1 MTHMRTIYAVGVA
14 LIGMMA
20 VSGCKLHNTNDYEN
34 LMEHYTNKYGDV
46 TLGNSKDAKYYV
58 MGGAMLAASD
68 VSELNI
74 DWVSG
79 TVTIEAYDGT
89 EVAISETSEDALT
102 DSTTM
107 HYYLES
113 DGTLNIRFGIP
124 GMKTQ
129 GENLPDK
136 NLLVRVPRTLRL
148 DEVEMN
154 GLGQSIQMD
163 SVCCSTLEMNSV
175 SRQIT
180 LNECEIK
187 DIEVN
192 SVSTNVQAT
201 FSKMPEDIELNNVS
215 GSTLFYVPED
225 AGITL
230 EYNGLIS
237 SFHSDLPVVNKG
249 KKKVIGNGACTIE
262 CNSVSGGIDIQ
273 VKK

>member
-1 MTHMRTIYAVGVA
+1 MTHKGTIYVVGVA

-20 VSGCKLHNTNDYEN
+20 MGGCKLHNTNDYEN
-34 LMEHYTNKYGDV
+34 LMEHYMNKYGDV

-58 MGGAMLAASD
+58 MGGSTFAASD

-89 EVAISETSEDALT
+89 EVAISETTEDALT

-107 HYYLES
+107 HYFLES

-124 GMKTQ
+124 GMKAQ

-154 GLGQSIQMD
+154 GVGQSVQMD
-163 SVCCSTLEMNSV
+163 SVRCSTLEMNSV

-192 SVSTNVQAT
+192 SVSTNVEAT

-215 GSTLFYVPED
+215 GNTLLYVPED

-230 EYNGLIS
+230 EYNGLV
-237 SFHSDLPVVNKG
+237 SDFYSELPVARKG
-249 KKKVIGNGACTIE
+249 KNKVIGNGACEIE
-262 CNSVSGGIDIQ
+262 CNSVSGELAIK

>member
-1 MTHMRTIYAVGVA
+1 MTRKGTIYAVGVA

-34 LMEHYTNKYGDV
+34 LMEHYMNKYGDV

-58 MGGAMLAASD
+58 MGGSTFAASD

-124 GMKTQ
+124 GMKAQ

-154 GLGQSIQMD
+154 GIGQSVQMD
-163 SVCCSTLEMNSV
+163 SVRCSTLEMNSV
-175 SRQIT
+175 SRQID
-180 LNECEIK
+180 LNECEID

-192 SVSTNVQAT
+192 SVSTNVEAT

-215 GSTLFYVPED
+215 GSTLLYVPED

-230 EYNGLIS
+230 EYNGLVS
-237 SFHSDLPVVNKG
+237 NFYSELPVARKG
-249 KKKVIGNGACTIE
+249 KNKVIGNGACEIE
-262 CNSVSGGIDIQ
+262 CNSVSGELAIK

>member
-1 MTHMRTIYAVGVA
+1 MTHKGTIYAVGIA

-20 VSGCKLHNTNDYEN
+20 MGGCKLHNTNDYES
-34 LMEHYTNKYGDV
+34 LMEHYMNKYGDV

-58 MGGAMLAASD
+58 MGGATLAASD

-74 DWVSG
+74 DWVNGS
-79 TVTIEAYDGT
+79 VTIEVYDGT

-124 GMKTQ
+124 GMKSQ

-154 GLGQSIQMD
+154 GLGRSIQMD
-163 SVCCSTLEMNSV
+163 SVRCSTLEMNSV
-175 SRQIT
+175 SRQID
-180 LNECEIK
+180 LNECEID

-192 SVSTNVQAT
+192 SVSANVQAT

-215 GSTLFYVPED
+215 GSTLLYVPED

-237 SFHSDLPVVNKG
+237 NFRSELPVVTKG
-249 KKKVIGNGACTIE
+249 KRKVIGNGACTIE
-262 CNSVSGGIDIQ
+262 CNSVSGELDIK

>member
-1 MTHMRTIYAVGVA
+1 MTHKRTIYAVGVA

-20 VSGCKLHNTNDYEN
+20 MSGCKLHNTNDYEK
-34 LMEHYTNKYGDV
+34 LVERYTNKYGDV
-46 TLGNSKDAKYYV
+46 TLGDSKDANHYT
-58 MGGAMLAASD
+58 MGGASFANAD
-68 VSELNI
+68 VTELTI

-79 TVTIEAYDGT
+79 TVTIEAYDGS
-89 EVAISETSEDALT
+89 EVVISETSEDALT

-107 HYYLES
+107 HYFLES
-113 DGTLNIRFGIP
+113 DGTLNIKFGIP
-124 GMKTQ
+124 GMKSQ

-136 NLLVRVPRTLRL
+136 NLIVRVPRTLRL

-154 GLGQSIQMD
+154 GLGRSIQMD
-163 SVCCSTLEMNSV
+163 SVRCSTLEMNSV

-180 LNECEIK
+180 LNECEID

-215 GSTLFYVPED
+215 GSTVLYVPED
-225 AGITL
+225 AGFTL
-230 EYNGLIS
+230 EYNGLVS
-237 SFHSDLPVVNKG
+237 NFFSELPVARRG
-249 KKKVIGNGACTIE
+249 KKKVIGNGACAIE
-262 CNSVSGGIDIQ
+262 CNSVSGELAIK

>member
-1 MTHMRTIYAVGVA
+1 MTHKKTVYAVGVA

-20 VSGCKLHNTNDYEN
+20 MGGCKLHNTNDYEN
-34 LMEHYTNKYGDV
+34 LMEHYMNKYGDV

-58 MGGAMLAASD
+58 MGGSTFAASD

-89 EVAISETSEDALT
+89 EVAISETTEDALT

-107 HYYLES
+107 HYFLES

-124 GMKTQ
+124 GMKAQ

-154 GLGQSIQMD
+154 GLGRSIQMD
-163 SVCCSTLEMNSV
+163 SVRCSTLEMNSV

-192 SVSTNVQAT
+192 SVSTNVEAT
-201 FSKMPEDIELNNVS
+201 FSKMPEDIELNTVS
-215 GSTLFYVPED
+215 GSTLLYVPED

-230 EYNGLIS
+230 EYNGLVS
-237 SFHSDLPVVNKG
+237 NFYSELPVARKG
-249 KKKVIGNGACTIE
+249 KNKVIGNGACEIE
-262 CNSVSGGIDIQ
+262 CNSVSGELAIK

>member
-1 MTHMRTIYAVGVA
+1 MKSKS
-14 LIGMMA
+14 LILAMVFTATGLLTL
-20 VSGCKLHNTNDYEN
+20 SGCKLHNTNDYEN
-34 LMEHYTNKYGDV
+34 LMEHYMNKYGDV
-46 TLGNSKDAKYYV
+46 TLGDSKDAKYYV
-58 MGGAMLAASD
+58 MGGATLAASD

-124 GMKTQ
+124 GMKSQ

-154 GLGQSIQMD
+154 GLGRSIHMD

-180 LNECEIK
+180 LYECEID

-201 FSKMPEDIELNNVS
+201 FSIMPETVELNNVS
-215 GSTLFYVPED
+215 GSTLLYVPED

-237 SFHSDLPVVNKG
+237 SFHSDLPVANKG
-249 KKKVIGNGACTIE
+249 KKKVIGNGACVIE

>member
-1 MTHMRTIYAVGVA
+1 MTHKRTIYAVGVA

-20 VSGCKLHNTNDYEN
+20 MSGCKLHNTNDYEN
-34 LMEHYTNKYGDV
+34 LMEHYMNKYGDV
-46 TLGNSKDAKYYV
+46 TLGDSKDAKYYV
-58 MGGAMLAASD
+58 MGGATLAASD

-124 GMKTQ
+124 GMKSQ

-154 GLGQSIQMD
+154 GLGRSIQMD
-163 SVCCSTLEMNSV
+163 SVRCSTLEMNSV

-180 LNECEIK
+180 LYECEID

-192 SVSTNVQAT
+192 SVSTNVQAA
-201 FSKMPEDIELNNVS
+201 FSKMPETVELNNVS
-215 GSTLFYVPED
+215 GSTLLYVPED

-237 SFHSDLPVVNKG
+237 SFHSDLPVTNKG
-249 KKKVIGNGACTIE
+249 KKKVIGNGACVIE

>member
-1 MTHMRTIYAVGVA
+1 MTHKRTIYAVGVA

-20 VSGCKLHNTNDYEN
+20 MGGCKLHNTNDYEN
-34 LMEHYTNKYGDV
+34 LMEHYMNKYGDV
-46 TLGNSKDAKYYV
+46 TLGDSKDAKYYV
-58 MGGAMLAASD
+58 MGGATLAASD

-124 GMKTQ
+124 GMKSQ

-136 NLLVRVPRTLRL
+136 SLLVRVPRALRL
-148 DEVEMN
+148 DEVEVN
-154 GLGQSIQMD
+154 GLGRSVQMD

-175 SRQIT
+175 SRQID
-180 LNECEIK
+180 LNECEID

-215 GSTLFYVPED
+215 GSTVLYVPED
-225 AGITL
+225 AGFTL
-230 EYNGLIS
+230 EYNGLVYNFFS
-237 SFHSDLPVVNKG
+237 ELPVVRRG
-249 KKKVIGNGACTIE
+249 KKKVIGNGACAIE
-262 CNSVSGGIDIQ
+262 CNSVSGKLYIK

>member
-1 MTHMRTIYAVGVA
+1 
-14 LIGMMA
+14 
-20 VSGCKLHNTNDYEN
+20 
-34 LMEHYTNKYGDV
+34 
-46 TLGNSKDAKYYV
+46 
-58 MGGAMLAASD
+58 
-68 VSELNI
+68 
-74 DWVSG
+74 
-79 TVTIEAYDGT
+79 
-89 EVAISETSEDALT
+89 VAISETSEDALT

-124 GMKTQ
+124 GMKSQ

-136 NLLVRVPRTLRL
+136 SLLVRVPRTLRL
-148 DEVEMN
+148 DEVEVN
-154 GLGQSIQMD
+154 GLGRSVQMD

-175 SRQIT
+175 SWQIA
-180 LNECEIK
+180 LNECEID

-201 FSKMPEDIELNNVS
+201 FSKMPEAIELNNVS
-215 GSTLFYVPED
+215 GSTLLYVPED

-237 SFHSDLPVVNKG
+237 SFHSDLPVANKG
-249 KKKVIGNGACTIE
+249 KKKVIGNGACVIE

>member
-1 MTHMRTIYAVGVA
+1 MTHKKTVYAVGVA

-20 VSGCKLHNTNDYEN
+20 MSGCKLHNTNDYEN
-34 LMEHYTNKYGDV
+34 LMEHYMNKYGDV

-58 MGGAMLAASD
+58 MGGSTFAASD

-124 GMKTQ
+124 GMKAQ

-154 GLGQSIQMD
+154 GLGRSIQMD
-163 SVCCSTLEMNSV
+163 SVRCSTLEMNSV

-192 SVSTNVQAT
+192 SVSTNVEAT

-215 GSTLFYVPED
+215 GNTLLYVPED

-230 EYNGLIS
+230 EYNGLVS
-237 SFHSDLPVVNKG
+237 NFYSELPVARKG
-249 KKKVIGNGACTIE
+249 KNKVIGNGACEIE
-262 CNSVSGGIDIQ
+262 CNSVSGELAIK

>member
-1 MTHMRTIYAVGVA
+1 MRTIYAVGVA

>member
-1 MTHMRTIYAVGVA
+1 MKNSRYLYAVA
-14 LIGMMA
+14 LALLVTM
-20 VSGCKLHNTNDYEN
+20 SGCKLHNTNDYEN
-34 LMEHYTNKYGDV
+34 LIEHYMNKYGDV

-58 MGGAMLAASD
+58 MGGATLAASD

-124 GMKTQ
+124 GMKSQ

-136 NLLVRVPRTLRL
+136 NLLVRVPRTMRL

-163 SVCCSTLEMNSV
+163 SVRCSTLEMNSV
-175 SRQIT
+175 SRQID
-180 LNECEIK
+180 LNECEID

-192 SVSTNVQAT
+192 SVSTNVVAT
-201 FSKMPEDIELNNVS
+201 FSRMPEDIELNNVS
-215 GSTLFYVPED
+215 GCTLLYVPED

-249 KKKVIGNGACTIE
+249 KKRVIGNGACAIE

>member
-1 MTHMRTIYAVGVA
+1 MTHKKTVYAVGVA

-20 VSGCKLHNTNDYEN
+20 MSGCKLHNTNDYEN
-34 LMEHYTNKYGDV
+34 LMEHYMNKYGDV

-58 MGGAMLAASD
+58 MGGSTFAASD

-124 GMKTQ
+124 GMKAQ

-154 GLGQSIQMD
+154 GLGRSIQMD
-163 SVCCSTLEMNSV
+163 SVRCSTLEMNSV

-192 SVSTNVQAT
+192 SVSTNVEAT

-215 GSTLFYVPED
+215 GSTLLYVPED

-230 EYNGLIS
+230 EYNGLVS
-237 SFHSDLPVVNKG
+237 NFYSELPVARKG
-249 KKKVIGNGACTIE
+249 KNKVIGNGACEIE
-262 CNSVSGGIDIQ
+262 CNSVSGELAIK

>member
-1 MTHMRTIYAVGVA
+1 MTRKGTIYAVGVA

-34 LMEHYTNKYGDV
+34 LMEHYMNKYGDV

-58 MGGAMLAASD
+58 MGGSTFAASD

-89 EVAISETSEDALT
+89 EVAISETTEDALT

-107 HYYLES
+107 HYFLES

-124 GMKTQ
+124 GMKAQ

-154 GLGQSIQMD
+154 GVGQSVQMD
-163 SVCCSTLEMNSV
+163 SVRCSTLEMNSV

-192 SVSTNVQAT
+192 SVSTNVEAT

-215 GSTLFYVPED
+215 GNTLLYVPED

-230 EYNGLIS
+230 EYNGLVS
-237 SFHSDLPVVNKG
+237 NFYSELPVARKG
-249 KKKVIGNGACTIE
+249 KNKVIGNGACEIE
-262 CNSVSGGIDIQ
+262 CNSVSGELAIK

>member
-1 MTHMRTIYAVGVA
+1 MRTIYAVGVA

-34 LMEHYTNKYGDV
+34 LMERYTSKYGDV

-136 NLLVRVPRTLRL
+136 NLLVRVPRTMRL

-163 SVCCSTLEMNSV
+163 SVRCSTLEMNSV
-175 SRQIT
+175 SRQIS

-215 GSTLFYVPED
+215 GNTLLYVPED

-237 SFHSDLPVVNKG
+237 SFRSDLPVANKG
-249 KKKVIGNGACTIE
+249 KKKVIGNGACAIE
-262 CNSVSGGIDIQ
+262 CNSVSGEFDIK

>member
-1 MTHMRTIYAVGVA
+1 MIHKGTIYAVGVA

-20 VSGCKLHNTNDYEN
+20 VSGCKLHNTNDYEH
-34 LMEHYTNKYGDV
+34 LMEHYMNKYGDV
-46 TLGNSKDAKYYV
+46 TLGNSKDAKYYM
-58 MGGAMLAASD
+58 MGGSMFAASD

-124 GMKTQ
+124 GMKAQ

-154 GLGQSIQMD
+154 GLGRSIQMD
-163 SVCCSTLEMNSV
+163 SVRCSTLEMNSV

-192 SVSTNVQAT
+192 SVSTNVEAT

-215 GSTLFYVPED
+215 GSTLLYVPED

-230 EYNGLIS
+230 EYNGLVS
-237 SFHSDLPVVNKG
+237 NFYSELPVARKG
-249 KKKVIGNGACTIE
+249 KNKVIGNGACEIE
-262 CNSVSGGIDIQ
+262 CNSVSGELAIK

>member
-1 MTHMRTIYAVGVA
+1 MTHRRTIYAVGVA

-20 VSGCKLHNTNDYEN
+20 VSGCKLHNTNDYES
-34 LMEHYTNKYGDV
+34 LMEHYMNKYGDV
-46 TLGNSKDAKYYV
+46 TLGDGKDAKYYV
-58 MGGAMLAASD
+58 MGGATLAASD

-124 GMKTQ
+124 GMKSQ

-154 GLGQSIQMD
+154 GLGRSIQMD
-163 SVCCSTLEMNSV
+163 SVRCSTLEMNSV

-192 SVSTNVQAT
+192 SVSSNVEAT
-201 FSKMPEDIELNNVS
+201 FSKMPEGIELNNVS
-215 GSTLFYVPED
+215 GSTVLYVPED
-225 AGITL
+225 AGFTL
-230 EYNGLIS
+230 EYNGLVS
-237 SFHSDLPVVNKG
+237 NFFSELPVVRRG
-249 KKKVIGNGACTIE
+249 KKKVIGNGACAIE
-262 CNSVSGGIDIQ
+262 CNSVSGELAIK

>member
-1 MTHMRTIYAVGVA
+1 MTHKGTIYAVGVA

-34 LMEHYTNKYGDV
+34 LMEHYMNKYGDV

-58 MGGAMLAASD
+58 MGGSTFAVSD

-124 GMKTQ
+124 GMKSQ

-163 SVCCSTLEMNSV
+163 SVRCSTLEMNSV

-192 SVSTNVQAT
+192 SVSTNVEAT

-215 GSTLFYVPED
+215 GNTLLYVPED

-230 EYNGLIS
+230 EYNGLV
-237 SFHSDLPVVNKG
+237 SDFYSELPVARKG
-249 KKKVIGNGACTIE
+249 KNKVIGNGACEIE
-262 CNSVSGGIDIQ
+262 CNSVSGELAIK

>member
-1 MTHMRTIYAVGVA
+1 
-14 LIGMMA
+14 MMA
-20 VSGCKLHNTNDYEN
+20 MSGCKLHNTNDYEK
-34 LMEHYTNKYGDV
+34 LVERYTNKYGDV
-46 TLGNSKDAKYYV
+46 TLGESKDANHYT
-58 MGGAMLAASD
+58 MGGASFANAD
-68 VSELNI
+68 VTELTI

-79 TVTIEAYDGT
+79 TVTIEAYDGS
-89 EVAISETSEDALT
+89 EVVISETSEDALT

-107 HYYLES
+107 HYFLES

-124 GMKTQ
+124 GMKSQ

-163 SVCCSTLEMNSV
+163 SMHCSTLELNSV

-180 LNECEIK
+180 LNECEID

-192 SVSTNVQAT
+192 SVSTNVEAT
-201 FSKMPEDIELNNVS
+201 FSKMPENIELNNVS
-215 GSTLFYVPED
+215 GNTLLYVPED
-225 AGITL
+225 AGVTL
-230 EYNGLIS
+230 EWNGLIS
-237 SFHSDLPVVNKG
+237 DFYSELPVAKKG
-249 KKKVIGNGACTIE
+249 KKKVIGNGACAIE
-262 CNSVSGGIDIQ
+262 CNSVSGKLYIK

>member
-1 MTHMRTIYAVGVA
+1 MTHKRTIYAVGVA

-20 VSGCKLHNTNDYEN
+20 MSGCKLHNTNDYEN
-34 LMEHYTNKYGDV
+34 LMEHYMNKYGDV

-58 MGGAMLAASD
+58 MGGATLAASD
-68 VSELNI
+68 VNELNI
-74 DWVSG
+74 DWVNG
-79 TVTIEAYDGT
+79 TVTIEVYDGT

-124 GMKTQ
+124 GMKSQ

-154 GLGQSIQMD
+154 GLGQSVQMD
-163 SVCCSTLEMNSV
+163 SVRCSTLEMNSV
-175 SRQIT
+175 SRQID
-180 LNECEIK
+180 LNECEID

-215 GSTLFYVPED
+215 GSTVLYVPED

-230 EYNGLIS
+230 EWNGVVANFQS
-237 SFHSDLPVVNKG
+237 ELPVVRKG
-249 KKKVIGNGACTIE
+249 KKKIIGNGACDIE
-262 CNSVSGGIDIQ
+262 CNSVSGKLAIK

>member
-1 MTHMRTIYAVGVA
+1 MKNNRFLCAVA
-14 LIGMMA
+14 LTLLVTM
-20 VSGCKLHNTNDYEN
+20 SGCKLHNTNDYEN
-34 LMEHYTNKYGDV
+34 LMEHYMNKYGDV
-46 TLGNSKDAKYYV
+46 TLGDGKDAKYYV
-58 MGGAMLAASD
+58 MGGSTFAASD

-79 TVTIEAYDGT
+79 TVTIEAYDGS

-124 GMKTQ
+124 GMKSQ

-136 NLLVRVPRTLRL
+136 SLLVRVPRTLRL
-148 DEVEMN
+148 DEVEVN
-154 GLGQSIQMD
+154 GLGRSVQMD

-175 SRQIT
+175 SRQID
-180 LNECEIK
+180 LNECEID

-192 SVSTNVQAT
+192 SVSTNVVAT
-201 FSKMPEDIELNNVS
+201 FSKMPEALELNNVS
-215 GSTLFYVPED
+215 GSTLLYVPED

-237 SFHSDLPVVNKG
+237 SFHSDLPVANKG
-249 KKKVIGNGACTIE
+249 KKKIIGNGACDIE
-262 CNSVSGGIDIQ
+262 GNSISGELAIK

>member
-1 MTHMRTIYAVGVA
+1 MTHKRTIYAVGVA

-20 VSGCKLHNTNDYEN
+20 MSGCKLHNTNDYEN
-34 LMEHYTNKYGDV
+34 LMEHYMNKYGDV
-46 TLGNSKDAKYYV
+46 TLGDSKDAKYYV
-58 MGGAMLAASD
+58 MGGSTFAAPD

-89 EVAISETSEDALT
+89 EVAFSETSEDALT

-124 GMKTQ
+124 GMKSQ

-136 NLLVRVPRTLRL
+136 SLLVRVPRTLRL
-148 DEVEMN
+148 DEVEVN
-154 GLGQSIQMD
+154 GIGRSVQMD

-175 SRQIT
+175 SRQID
-180 LNECEIK
+180 LNECEID

-201 FSKMPEDIELNNVS
+201 FSKMPEAIELNNVS
-215 GSTLFYVPED
+215 GSTVLYVPED
-225 AGITL
+225 AGFTL
-230 EYNGLIS
+230 EYNGLVS
-237 SFHSDLPVVNKG
+237 NFFSELPVVRRG
-249 KKKVIGNGACTIE
+249 KKKVIGNGACEIE
-262 CNSVSGGIDIQ
+262 CNSVSGELAIK

>member
-1 MTHMRTIYAVGVA
+1 MTHKKTVYAVGVA

-20 VSGCKLHNTNDYEN
+20 MSGCKLHNTNDYES
-34 LMEHYTNKYGDV
+34 LMEHYMNKYGDV
-46 TLGNSKDAKYYV
+46 TLGNSKDAKYYM
-58 MGGAMLAASD
+58 MGGSTFAASD

-89 EVAISETSEDALT
+89 EVAISETSED
-102 DSTTM
+102 
-107 HYYLES
+107 
-113 DGTLNIRFGIP
+113 TLNIRFGIP
-124 GMKTQ
+124 GMKSQ

-154 GLGQSIQMD
+154 GLGRSIQMD
-163 SVCCSTLEMNSV
+163 SVRCSTLEMNSV

-192 SVSTNVQAT
+192 SVSTNVEAT

-215 GSTLFYVPED
+215 GSTVLYVPED
-225 AGITL
+225 AGFTL
-230 EYNGLIS
+230 EYNGLVS
-237 SFHSDLPVVNKG
+237 NFFSELPVARRG
-249 KKKVIGNGACTIE
+249 KKKVIGNGACAIE
-262 CNSVSGGIDIQ
+262 CNSVSGELAIK

>member
-1 MTHMRTIYAVGVA
+1 MKNNRYLYAVA
-14 LIGMMA
+14 LALLVTM
-20 VSGCKLHNTNDYEN
+20 SGCKLHNTNDYEN
-34 LMEHYTNKYGDV
+34 LMERYMNKYGDV

-79 TVTIEAYDGT
+79 TVTIEAYDGS

-107 HYYLES
+107 HYYLEP
-113 DGTLNIRFGIP
+113 DGTLNIKFGIP
-124 GMKTQ
+124 GMKSQ

-136 NLLVRVPRTLRL
+136 SLLVRVPRSLRL
-148 DEVEMN
+148 DEVEVN
-154 GLGQSIQMD
+154 GIGQSVSMD
-163 SVCCSTLEMNSV
+163 GVRCGTLEMNSV
-175 SRQIT
+175 SRLIT
-180 LNECEIK
+180 LNECEIE

-192 SVSTNVQAT
+192 SVSSNVEAT
-201 FSKMPEDIELNNVS
+201 FSKMPTDIELNNVS
-215 GSTLFYVPED
+215 GSTVLYVPED

-230 EYNGLIS
+230 EWNGVMAD
-237 SFHSDLPVVNKG
+237 FHSELPVASRG
-249 KKKVIGNGACTIE
+249 KKKIIGNGACAIE
-262 CNSVSGGIDIQ
+262 SNSISAELAIK

>member
-1 MTHMRTIYAVGVA
+1 MTHKRTIYAVGVA

-20 VSGCKLHNTNDYEN
+20 MSGCKLHNTNDYEN
-34 LMEHYTNKYGDV
+34 LMEHYMNKYGDV

-58 MGGAMLAASD
+58 MGGASLAASD

-124 GMKTQ
+124 GMKSQ
-129 GENLPDK
+129 GENLPNK
-136 NLLVRVPRTLRL
+136 NLLMRVPRTLRL

-154 GLGQSIQMD
+154 GLGQSVQMD
-163 SVCCSTLEMNSV
+163 SVRCSTLEMNSV

-192 SVSTNVQAT
+192 SVSTNVEAT

-215 GSTLFYVPED
+215 GSTVLYVPED
-225 AGITL
+225 AGFTL
-230 EYNGLIS
+230 EYNGLVS
-237 SFHSDLPVVNKG
+237 NFFSELPVARRG
-249 KKKVIGNGACTIE
+249 KKKVIGNGACAIE
-262 CNSVSGGIDIQ
+262 CNSVSGELAIK

>member
-1 MTHMRTIYAVGVA
+1 MTHKRTIYAVGVA

-20 VSGCKLHNTNDYEN
+20 MSGCKLHNTNDYEN
-34 LMEHYTNKYGDV
+34 LMEHYMNKYGDV
-46 TLGNSKDAKYYV
+46 TLGDSKDAKYYV
-58 MGGAMLAASD
+58 MGGSTFAAPD

-124 GMKTQ
+124 GMKSQ

-136 NLLVRVPRTLRL
+136 SLLVRVPRTLRL
-148 DEVEMN
+148 DEVEVN
-154 GLGQSIQMD
+154 GIGRSVQMD

-175 SRQIT
+175 SRQID
-180 LNECEIK
+180 LNECEID

-215 GSTLFYVPED
+215 GSTVLYVPED
-225 AGITL
+225 AGFTL
-230 EYNGLIS
+230 EYNGLVYNFFS
-237 SFHSDLPVVNKG
+237 ELPVARKK
-249 KKKVIGNGACTIE
+249 KKKVIGNGACAIE
-262 CNSVSGGIDIQ
+262 CNSVSGELAIK

>member
-1 MTHMRTIYAVGVA
+1 MTHKRTIYAVGVA

-20 VSGCKLHNTNDYEN
+20 MSGCKLHNTNDYEN
-34 LMEHYTNKYGDV
+34 LMEHYMNKYGDV

-58 MGGAMLAASD
+58 MGGATFAASD
-68 VSELNI
+68 VSELSI

-79 TVTIEAYDGT
+79 TITIEAYDGT

-124 GMKTQ
+124 GMKSQ
-129 GENLPDK
+129 GENLPNK

-154 GLGQSIQMD
+154 GLGQSVQMD
-163 SVCCSTLEMNSV
+163 SVRCSTLEMNSV
-175 SRQIT
+175 SRQIY
-180 LNECEIK
+180 LNECEID

-201 FSKMPEDIELNNVS
+201 FSRMPEDIELNNVS
-215 GSTLFYVPED
+215 GSTLLYVPED

-230 EYNGLIS
+230 EYNGLMS

-249 KKKVIGNGACTIE
+249 KNKVIGNGACAIE

>member
-1 MTHMRTIYAVGVA
+1 MTHKRTIYAVGVA

-20 VSGCKLHNTNDYEN
+20 MGGCKLHNTNDYEK
-34 LMEHYTNKYGDV
+34 LVERYTNKYGDV
-46 TLGNSKDAKYYV
+46 TLGESKDANHYT
-58 MGGAMLAASD
+58 MGGASFANAD
-68 VSELNI
+68 VTELTI

-79 TVTIEAYDGT
+79 TVTIEAYDGS
-89 EVAISETSEDALT
+89 EVVISETSEDALT

-107 HYYLES
+107 HYFLES
-113 DGTLNIRFGIP
+113 DGTLNIKFGIP
-124 GMKTQ
+124 GMKSQ

-154 GLGQSIQMD
+154 GLGRSIQMD
-163 SVCCSTLEMNSV
+163 SVRCSTLEMNSV
-175 SRQIT
+175 SRQIS

-192 SVSTNVQAT
+192 SVSTNVEAT

-215 GSTLFYVPED
+215 GSTVLYVPED
-225 AGITL
+225 AGFTL
-230 EYNGLIS
+230 EYNGLVS
-237 SFHSDLPVVNKG
+237 NFFSELPVARRG
-249 KKKVIGNGACTIE
+249 KKKVIGNGACAIE
-262 CNSVSGGIDIQ
+262 CNSVSGELAIK

>member
-1 MTHMRTIYAVGVA
+1 M
-14 LIGMMA
+14 
-20 VSGCKLHNTNDYEN
+20 SGCKLHNTNDYEK
-34 LMEHYTNKYGDV
+34 LVESYTNKYGDV
-46 TLGNSKDAKYYV
+46 TLGESKDANHYT
-58 MGGAMLAASD
+58 MGGASFAAR

-79 TVTIEAYDGT
+79 TVTIEAYDGS
-89 EVAISETSEDALT
+89 EVVISETSEDALT

-107 HYYLES
+107 HYFLES
-113 DGTLNIRFGIP
+113 DGTLNIKFGIP
-124 GMKTQ
+124 GMKSQ

-163 SVCCSTLEMNSV
+163 SMHCSTLEMNSV

-180 LNECEIK
+180 LNECEID

-215 GSTLFYVPED
+215 GCIVTLCARGCRHHTGMEWADYR
-225 AGITL
+225 L
-230 EYNGLIS
+230 S
-237 SFHSDLPVVNKG
+237 
-249 KKKVIGNGACTIE
+249 
-262 CNSVSGGIDIQ
+262 
-273 VKK
+273 